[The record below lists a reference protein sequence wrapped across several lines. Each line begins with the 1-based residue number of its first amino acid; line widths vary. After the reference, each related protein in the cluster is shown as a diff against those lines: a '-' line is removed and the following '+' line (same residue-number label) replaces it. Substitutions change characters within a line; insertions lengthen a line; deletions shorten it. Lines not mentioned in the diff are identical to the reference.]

1 MRRFFENKLT
11 FVAVV
16 LLFALAFAWNFF
28 HGAVTP
34 PSPGTLSITPD
45 LVTESIGPTMPP
57 PPWEEVRVAIG
68 PTMPPPPWEEVRV
81 AIGPTMPPPP
91 WEEVRAL

>member
-1 MRRFFENKLT
+1 MGHFFENKLA
-11 FVAVV
+11 FAAVV
-16 LLFALAFAWNFF
+16 LLFALAFAWNLA
-28 HGAVTP
+28 HGAALRPPAGSLTVTP
-34 PSPGTLSITPD
+34 DVVI
-45 LVTESIGPTMPP
+45 E
-57 PPWEEVRVAIG
+57 AIG